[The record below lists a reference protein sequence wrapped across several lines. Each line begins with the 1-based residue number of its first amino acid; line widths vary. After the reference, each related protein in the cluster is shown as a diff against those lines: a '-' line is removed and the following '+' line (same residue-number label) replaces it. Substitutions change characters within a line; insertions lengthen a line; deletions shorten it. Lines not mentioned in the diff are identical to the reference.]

1 MIVNV
6 VLIVFHAQKFIAI
19 VTAIVFELIESL
31 KNFTET
37 EVKKSYFYVFYNRTL
52 INEHTRQARN
62 PLKSLGIESKDIVD
76 GFY

>member
-6 VLIVFHAQKFIAI
+6 VLIVFHAQKFVAI

-31 KNFTET
+31 KNFTG